1 MGSEA
6 APLISA
12 SALAIAI
19 TALVKPISFHPD
31 NWRRALS
38 ICHGG
43 RASMD
48 ANSKDL
54 LLLDC
59 PETFANV
66 LSDEANA
73 LTIKTGSVP
82 VARALRKL
90 ISAIAVLPSSAASA
104 TSNPVLSTLP
114 C

>member
-43 RASMD
+43 SASMD

-90 ISAIAVLPSSAASA
+90 ISAIAVLPSSASSA